1 MLKIAPNLKI
11 IGKIN
16 IIIVKIYILF
26 NLGVKTI
33 GVLLPTAILQKIV
46 ELTIKHIKLDKNAKI
61 KLKNKICATKIPTK
75 KALKI
80 QYSKLK

>member
-1 MLKIAPNLKI
+1 MLIIAPNLKI

-33 GVLLPTAILQKIV
+33 GVLLPTVIFAKII
-46 ELTIKHIKLDKNAKI
+46 ELIIKQIKLDKNTKI
-61 KLKNKICATKIPTK
+61 KLKNKICATKIPIK
-75 KALKI
+75 KVLKI
-80 QYSKLK
+80 QYLKLK

>member
-16 IIIVKIYILF
+16 MTIAKIYILF

-46 ELTIKHIKLDKNAKI
+46 ELIIRHIKLDKNAKI
-61 KLKNKICATKIPTK
+61 KLKNKICATKIPIK
-75 KALKI
+75 KASKI
-80 QYSKLK
+80 QYLKLK